1 MLQRDYTIYLTEEQP
16 FEQMCQSL
24 LSQIEAAH
32 DVIKILFF
40 GSPQN
45 NEEYICQLQTLNQC
59 VNAHFPERTPL
70 VSYVSQ
76 KPLKGMLNAEVITI
90 SPEENV
96 NISFGNNYIV
106 IENGI
111 CRELITGGILPP
123 DITASHSIQ
132 SNAVFAQV
140 EEILFRENFPISS
153 IVRQWNYIENIS
165 LFDGEYQNY
174 QAFNDARSHFYAK
187 ADWSM
192 GYPAATG
199 IGTQSGGVMV
209 ELIAF
214 VGEGMINRALDNP
227 LQIAAHKYSQ
237 GVLKGIIDPC
247 FKQRT
252 TPKFERARIIGLPDK
267 QIVYISGTAA
277 IRGEMSLV
285 ADDVTEQTRV
295 TMQNIDHLFSPQN
308 LPVKGVSHEYKLLR
322 IYVKNPSQMEEV
334 RTFMKA
340 NYPDI
345 KKIYICADICRE
357 ELLLEIEGI
366 AEINTIK

>member
-1 MLQRDYTIYLTEEQP
+1 
-16 FEQMCQSL
+16 MCKSL
-24 LSQIEAAH
+24 LSQIETEH
-32 DVIKILFF
+32 NVIKILFF
-40 GSPQN
+40 GPPQN

-59 VNAHFPERTPL
+59 AKAHFPERTPL

-90 SPEENV
+90 TQEENV
-96 NISFGNNYIV
+96 KISFSNNYIV
-106 IENGI
+106 LENGI
-111 CRELITGGILPP
+111 CRELITGGILAP
-123 DITASHSIQ
+123 DINATPSIQ
-132 SNAVFAQV
+132 SKAIFAQL
-140 EEILFRENFPISS
+140 EEILSRENFPINS

-165 LFDGEYQNY
+165 LFDDEYQNY
-174 QAFNDARSHFYAK
+174 QAFNDSRSHFYAK

-214 VGEGMINRALDNP
+214 VGEGLINRALDNP

-237 GVLKGIIDPC
+237 GVLKGTIDPC

-267 QIVYISGTAA
+267 QTVYISGTAA
-277 IRGEMSLV
+277 IRGEMSLI
-285 ADDVTEQTRV
+285 ADDLIEQARI
-295 TMQNIDHLFSPQN
+295 TMQNIDYLISSKN
-308 LPVKGVSHEYKLLR
+308 YPVDGASREYKILR